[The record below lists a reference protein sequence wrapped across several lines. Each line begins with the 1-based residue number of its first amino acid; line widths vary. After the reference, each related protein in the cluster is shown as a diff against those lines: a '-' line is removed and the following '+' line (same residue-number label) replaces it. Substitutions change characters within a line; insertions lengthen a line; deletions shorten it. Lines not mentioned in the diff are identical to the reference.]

1 MLVPT
6 SETCRWTKQHLYLN
20 ESVSDN
26 SFNYECNNAVNDDGR
41 DVVSTRLFGQM
52 RTRLECE
59 MWAMIVGT
67 KHLTTYPSLIDEKR

>member
-1 MLVPT
+1 M
-6 SETCRWTKQHLYLN
+6 KQHLYLN

-26 SFNYECNNAVNDDGR
+26 SFDYECNNAVNDRGR

-59 MWAMIVGT
+59 MWAIIVRT
-67 KHLTTYPSLIDEKR
+67 KYPTVHQSLVDGK